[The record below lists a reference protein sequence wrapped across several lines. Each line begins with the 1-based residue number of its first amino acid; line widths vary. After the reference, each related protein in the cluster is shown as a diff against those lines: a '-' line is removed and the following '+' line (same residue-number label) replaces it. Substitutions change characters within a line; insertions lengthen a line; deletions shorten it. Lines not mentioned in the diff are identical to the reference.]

1 MPTEMPPIGDQVVL
15 ITGASSGIGLV
26 TARLAAS
33 RGARVILVSR
43 NEAALAEIVRG
54 IEAEGGQACF
64 AVADV
69 GDRAALTR
77 AAETG
82 IARFG
87 RIDTWVNNAGVA
99 IYATLAE
106 TPDDEHERLFR
117 TNYFGVVNGA
127 HIALELFGDRG
138 GALITVASIAAD
150 MSSPIMGAYA
160 ASKHAVRAFVESL
173 RIELKAAGSPISVSL
188 IKPSGIATP
197 IGVHA
202 ANHLRGEAMIPPP
215 PYDPHLVAQ
224 AILRCAER
232 PRREITVGGAG
243 RAQVL
248 FAEHFPAL
256 FERLAPLVVPFL
268 HDRAIPKSA
277 GSNLFGPGKD
287 GDERSSREAGFKLSP
302 YTQAALRPRLAAA
315 LILSSAAAVGAL
327 AIWRKR
333 RVRSRIL
340 SGPRHRSGSPV
351 GKRPSSRP

>member
-1 MPTEMPPIGDQVVL
+1 MPPLGDQTIL

-33 RGARVILVSR
+33 RGAKVILVSR
-43 NEAALAEIVRG
+43 NGDALADIVRG
-54 IEAEGGQACF
+54 IEAKGGAACF

-69 GDRAALTR
+69 GDRAALAR
-77 AAETG
+77 AAAEG
-82 IARFG
+82 VARFG
-87 RIDTWVNNAGVA
+87 RIDSWVNNADVT

-127 HIALELFGDRG
+127 HVALEHFAGRG

-173 RIELKAAGSPISVSL
+173 RIELEAAGSPVSVSL
-188 IKPSGIATP
+188 IKPSGITTP
-197 IGVHA
+197 IGMHA

-215 PYDPHLVAQ
+215 PYDPRLVAE

-232 PRREITVGGAG
+232 PRREITIGGAG

-248 FAEHFPAL
+248 FAMHFPAL
-256 FERLAPLVVPFL
+256 FERLAPLMVPFL
-268 HDRAIPKSA
+268 HKPALPKTA
-277 GSNLFGPGKD
+277 GSNLFAPGKD
-287 GDERSSREAGFKLSP
+287 GEERARHEGGFKLSP
-302 YTQAALRPRLAAA
+302 YTQAVLRPNWTGA
-315 LILSSAAAVGAL
+315 LFLSAAVAGAYTL
-327 AIWRKR
+327 WRRR
-333 RVRSRIL
+333 RVRS
-340 SGPRHRSGSPV
+340 
-351 GKRPSSRP
+351 